1 MTIYQQLQDEIL
13 KWDQAVDEQSEQLV
27 IAATQ
32 MAAHL
37 PKYLGIE
44 EPGAVRLG
52 VGAGDDFKPRGLETD
67 DCEPDG
73 VGELRFTLRLRILPT
88 GNPDYEWKYSV
99 QIRLSIEENRF
110 TFTTLNLFGHAK
122 YSASITLGEAQIGAF
137 APVYEAIVN
146 TVKDDFD
153 SRSVKRVS

>member
-1 MTIYQQLQDEIL
+1 MTIYRQLQDEIL
-13 KWDQAVDEQSEQLV
+13 KWDQAVDEQGEQLV
-27 IAATQ
+27 AAATQ
-32 MAAHL
+32 LAAHL

-52 VGAGDDFKPRGLETD
+52 VGAGDEFNPRGLETD

-73 VGELRFTLRLRILPT
+73 VGELNFTVRLRILPT
-88 GNPDYEWKYSV
+88 GNPDYEWQYSV
-99 QIRLSIEENRF
+99 QIRLSIDANRF
-110 TFTTLNLFGHAK
+110 TFNTLNLLGHTK
-122 YSASITLGEAQIGAF
+122 YSASITLGEAQTGAF
-137 APVYEAIVN
+137 APVYEAIVR